1 MLTLSVS
8 HDSSTD
14 LGVGGPLPLM
24 LSVVVVS
31 VPARVKGV
39 GKEERRKHLGI
50 GNAEAS
56 GDVLSEK
63 NLS

>member
-1 MLTLSVS
+1 
-8 HDSSTD
+8 
-14 LGVGGPLPLM
+14 M